1 MILWCSLLLQ
11 KIECTDQHFMCL
23 GICLIPKF
31 VLQIN
36 CLKAWYIHLFQA
48 LQINICVRWMRGLM
62 GALAAMEVLM
72 LKHGRMLPP
81 YIECEFKRAY
91 NVYRS
96 ALNSLADRAIGRRE
110 ARYHIRPK
118 LHFLGHLVYHYLP
131 RNPRHFMNYA
141 DEDFVARTK
150 KLAERSH
157 PSHQSRLT
165 LLRYT
170 LHVCLRYSGKI
181 AVWAW
186 PDRWWMEKEW
196 SAVIFNQSCVHSID
210 TIFIIIR
217 MLTIFLRFIVFSM
230 AQVSQRMH
238 VQRA

>member
-1 MILWCSLLLQ
+1 MPDRASRRFFTSAILRPNGGSAFASVSQKILSATACRYMILWCSLLLQ

-62 GALAAMEVLM
+62 GALATMEVLM

-181 AVWAW
+181 AV
-186 PDRWWMEKEW
+186 
-196 SAVIFNQSCVHSID
+196 
-210 TIFIIIR
+210 
-217 MLTIFLRFIVFSM
+217 
-230 AQVSQRMH
+230 
-238 VQRA
+238 